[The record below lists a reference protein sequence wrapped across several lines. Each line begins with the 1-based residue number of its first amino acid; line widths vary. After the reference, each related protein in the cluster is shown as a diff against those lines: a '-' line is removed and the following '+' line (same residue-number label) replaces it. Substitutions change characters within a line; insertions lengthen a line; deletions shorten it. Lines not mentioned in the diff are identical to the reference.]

1 MIIDTEALL
10 AREEIGAALAAN
22 ILSDL
27 KGIVNSISLKLEGGS
42 GNPSGRGSIAY
53 ELLQAFGDLHDAEML
68 IRKKFKLER

>member
-1 MIIDTEALL
+1 
-10 AREEIGAALAAN
+10 
-22 ILSDL
+22 
-27 KGIVNSISLKLEGGS
+27 VNSISLKLEGGS